1 MKNVVI
7 GVTGGI
13 AAYKALE
20 VVSSLRKQN
29 INVDVVMTESSQKF
43 VQPLSFQSLSQNP
56 VITDMFMEPKAWEI
70 AHISLAKKADL
81 FAIIPA
87 TANIIGKLANGISDD
102 FLSTTIMAT
111 EAPVLIAPAMNT
123 KMFGNPVVKENM
135 AKLKRL
141 GYHFT
146 EPGSGRLACGD
157 VGEGKLANVLDI
169 LEDIQRLLYPKK
181 DYEGM
186 KMLVTAGGT
195 VAPIDP
201 VRLISNRSS
210 GKMGISIAEAARD
223 RGAEVTLVYGEVSVA
238 LPAGVRLIEAKT
250 NEEMREAVL
259 RVYDDMDYVV
269 KAAAVSDFKVK
280 NYSETKIKKKEGSLL
295 LELVKD
301 NDILK
306 ELGEK
311 KTKQV
316 LVGFAAESDD
326 LERYAL
332 EKIEKKNLDF
342 IAANDVSNGKVFGE
356 DRNSIVLFDRAGNRK
371 EYGSLTKRETADRI
385 LDDILQTK

>member
-13 AAYKALE
+13 AAYKTLE

-111 EAPVLIAPAMNT
+111 TAPVLIAPAMNT

-135 AKLKRL
+135 AKLKNL

-157 VGEGKLANVLDI
+157 VGEGKLANVQDI
-169 LEDIQRLLYPKK
+169 LEDIQRLLYPKR

-186 KMLVTAGGT
+186 RLLVTAGGT

-223 RGAEVTLVYGEVSVA
+223 RGAEVTLVYGEVSA
-238 LPAGVRLIEAKT
+238 ELPSGVRLIEAKT
-250 NEEMREAVL
+250 NDAMREAVL

-356 DRNSIVLFDRAGNRK
+356 DRNSIVLFDRSGNRK
-371 EYGSLTKRETADRI
+371 EYGSLTKRETAERI

>member
-20 VVSSLRKQN
+20 VVSSLRKLN

-111 EAPVLIAPAMNT
+111 TAPVLIAPAMNT
-123 KMFGNPVVKENM
+123 KMFGNPVVKQNM
-135 AKLKRL
+135 AKLKSL

-146 EPGSGRLACGD
+146 EPGAGRLACGD
-157 VGEGKLANVLDI
+157 VGEGKLANVQDI

-181 DYEGM
+181 DYEGV

-195 VAPIDP
+195 IAPIDP

-223 RGAEVTLVYGEVSVA
+223 RGAEVTLVYGEVSVP
-238 LPAGVRLIEAKT
+238 LPSGVRLIEAKT
-250 NEEMREAVL
+250 NEEMRNAVL
-259 RVYDDMDYVV
+259 SVYEDMDYVV

-280 NYSETKIKKKEGSLL
+280 HYSENKIKKQDGSLT

-306 ELGEK
+306 
-311 KTKQV
+311 
-316 LVGFAAESDD
+316 
-326 LERYAL
+326 
-332 EKIEKKNLDF
+332 
-342 IAANDVSNGKVFGE
+342 
-356 DRNSIVLFDRAGNRK
+356 
-371 EYGSLTKRETADRI
+371 
-385 LDDILQTK
+385 